1 MKTLHQEGRYLRA
14 KERVQEEKSFYSNL
28 TAYCLVIPMLGL
40 VNFYTSGFYWVVF
53 PALGW
58 GLGLVLHAMK
68 IFGFNLFLGRN
79 WEERKIAEY
88 MKDDI

>member
-1 MKTLHQEGRYLRA
+1 MKILHQEGRYLRA

-28 TAYCLVIPMLGL
+28 TAYCIVIPMFGL
-40 VNFYTSGFYWVVF
+40 VNYFTSGFYWVIF
-53 PALGW
+53 PAMGW
-58 GLGLVLHAMK
+58 GLGLILHAMK
-68 IFGFNLFLGRN
+68 VFGYHLFLGRN

>member
-28 TAYCLVIPMLGL
+28 TAYCMVIPMLGL
-40 VNFYTSGFYWVVF
+40 VNYYTTGFYWIVF

-68 IFGFNLFLGRN
+68 VFGFNLFLGKN

-88 MKDDI
+88 MKDAI

>member
-58 GLGLVLHAMK
+58 GLGLILHAMK

-88 MKDDI
+88 MKDAI

>member
-58 GLGLVLHAMK
+58 GLGLILHAMK